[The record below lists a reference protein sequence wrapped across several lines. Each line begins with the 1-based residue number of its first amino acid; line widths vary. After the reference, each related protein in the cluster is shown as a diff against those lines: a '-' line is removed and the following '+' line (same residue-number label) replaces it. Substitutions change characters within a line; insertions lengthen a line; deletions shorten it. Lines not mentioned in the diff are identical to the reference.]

1 MPELWLNYGSAD
13 VVLDIKVE
21 NLNTLDNAK
30 FKKLEEEIIE
40 QQIASV
46 PLENMKILALGK
58 SKSIARIISLLLS
71 QAKKKGISN
80 VLPESLPKDHSSL
93 SKNMEGNSLS
103 ISKQTA
109 EYILERGNDSKTLF
123 VSSTKVDPMFG
134 FGGAPTIVLREFLKD
149 KMTEAY
155 CSRTT
160 NLPSPGTRPASLDI
174 AIDVCKNMT
183 AKCIQVISTTE
194 GIDSLF
200 FGSVSETFEESIKR
214 MQYLMSDDYSNIN
227 SMIIGADKDSDS
239 HLTLSDSLNYLW
251 NSVHILKNK
260 GYGILIA
267 ENKKGLGSH
276 ALERLAEGR
285 MTLEDSSEAREYI
298 EGLEHLIFIN
308 ELKEK
313 YHLGVLSSLPRYY
326 LSSKFG
332 FEPFSRSED
341 LVERLLD
348 INGKN
353 KKILVIP
360 DPNLALFKNL
370 ANK

>member
-30 FKKLEEEIIE
+30 FKKLEEEVID
-40 QQIASV
+40 QQIASI

-58 SKSIARIISLLLS
+58 SKSIARIITLLLS
-71 QAKKKGISN
+71 HAKKKGISN

-123 VSSTKVDPMFG
+123 VSCTRVNPMFG
-134 FGGAPTIVLREFLKD
+134 FGGVPTIILREFLRD

-155 CSRTT
+155 CSRIT
-160 NLPSPGTRPASLDI
+160 NLPSPGTRPAALDI
-174 AIDVCKNMT
+174 AMDVCKNMN
-183 AKCIQVISTTE
+183 AMCIQVISTMA

-200 FGSVSETFEESIKR
+200 FGSVSEAFEESMRR
-214 MQYLMSDDYSNIN
+214 MEYLMSDDYRNIH
-227 SMIIGADKDSDS
+227 SMIIGADNDSDS

-267 ENKKGLGSH
+267 ENRKGLGSD

-285 MTLEDSSEAREYI
+285 MSLEDSSSAKEYI
-298 EGLEHLIFIN
+298 EGLEHLTFIN

-313 YHLGVLSSLPRYY
+313 YHLGVLSSLPHYY
-326 LSSKFG
+326 LRSRFG
-332 FEPFSRSED
+332 FEPFSRSEV
-341 LVERLLD
+341 LLERLLD

-353 KKILVIP
+353 QKILVIP
-360 DPNLALFKNL
+360 DPNLALFKHVG
-370 ANK
+370 K